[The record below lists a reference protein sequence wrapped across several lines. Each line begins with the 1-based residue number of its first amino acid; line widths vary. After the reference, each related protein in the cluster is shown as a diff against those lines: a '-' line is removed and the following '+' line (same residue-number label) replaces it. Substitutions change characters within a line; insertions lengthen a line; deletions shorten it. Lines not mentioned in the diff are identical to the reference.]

1 MKHSAG
7 SPVVQATGLVKIYG
21 RGEREIR
28 PLDGLDLLV
37 PEGELLAVMGPSGSG
52 KSTLLHIIGGLD
64 VPDEGEC
71 RVKGVD
77 LTGLSE
83 RQLSDFRASRPTPAL
98 ATKLY
103 LPESTAS
110 RADLAN
116 RQAARGCL
124 RRKICFFLSI
134 FNAPHERRPLAGAAS
149 VWRASVGD
157 VDVGPL
163 QGNRQ
168 GSMVEPASSTTRKEL
183 KGVRPP

>member
-1 MKHSAG
+1 M
-7 SPVVQATGLVKIYG
+7 YG

-98 ATKLY
+98 ATKSY

-110 RADLAN
+110 IADLAN

-124 RRKICFFLSI
+124 RRKTRFFLVFSVRLTDY
-134 FNAPHERRPLAGAAS
+134 PYAGSAS
-149 VWRASVGD
+149 VRRASVGD